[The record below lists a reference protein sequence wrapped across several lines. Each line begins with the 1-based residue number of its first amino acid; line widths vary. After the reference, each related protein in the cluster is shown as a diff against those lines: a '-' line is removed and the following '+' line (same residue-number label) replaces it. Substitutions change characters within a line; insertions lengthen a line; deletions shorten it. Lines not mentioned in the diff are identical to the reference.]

1 MQRQGTNGGT
11 SSEVAEHFGVSTVLA
26 RTRLEQLCRADK
38 LCKTNNRRQHP
49 TNTNMLNV
57 YMVPEVATN
66 EPIELGPGEYRN
78 VYDYIKKRGHDEDF
92 EPKAPDYMPAATTLP
107 GSTERIEEYRLRVE
121 RGQPIWN
128 DDDMKDGFV
137 RFGEIPG
144 LEAAGRKDYTAYQSR
159 LARRASTIRN
169 ET

>member
-1 MQRQGTNGGT
+1 MQRQGANGAT

-66 EPIELGPGEYRN
+66 EPIALGPGEYRN
-78 VYDYIKKRGHDEDF
+78 VYDYIKKRGHDEDYESKPRTRF
-92 EPKAPDYMPAATTLP
+92 CSDMPKSD
-107 GSTERIEEYRLRVE
+107 ERIAFYRACVE
-121 RGQPIWN
+121 RGEDIT
-128 DDDMKDGFV
+128 DDRDSNNGFV
-137 RFGEIPG
+137 KFGEIPG
-144 LEAAGRKDYTAYQSR
+144 LEMSGRHDYTAYQSR
-159 LARRASTIRN
+159 LARRASTIRS